1 MKLNFIIFFKKKK
14 TNKKWKFEAISNEGN
29 IDKRGVI
36 RQYSHRILS
45 RKSRV
50 ETGEKFSLHQLL
62 IYNVSCFRRTTDSN
76 RRQKLQLSRAISE
89 FQLVSKLCS
98 ATQSGI

>member
-50 ETGEKFSLHQLL
+50 ETGEKFSLHQ
-62 IYNVSCFRRTTDSN
+62 NVSCFRRTTDSN